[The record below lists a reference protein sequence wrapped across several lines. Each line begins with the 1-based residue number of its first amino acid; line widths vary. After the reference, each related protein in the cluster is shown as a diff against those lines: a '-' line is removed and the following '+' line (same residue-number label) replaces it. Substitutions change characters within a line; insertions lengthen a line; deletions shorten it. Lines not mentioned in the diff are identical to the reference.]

1 MTRPSFGVLLQG
13 FFSEHLLMH
22 KRASAHTVAAYRDTF
37 RLLLKFLS
45 ATAGKMPSAIQ
56 VTDLDAPIILSFLDH
71 LEKGP
76 QNRFARETSVGLL
89 FARSFDTS
97 HFVIPKVYRSQL
109 ASCQF
114 R

>member
-71 LEKGP
+71 LEKGR
-76 QNRFARETSVGLL
+76 QNSIRSRNQRLA
-89 FARSFDTS
+89 AIRSFFRYVAFRDPESVSITAR
-97 HFVIPKVYRSQL
+97 I
-109 ASCQF
+109 QF